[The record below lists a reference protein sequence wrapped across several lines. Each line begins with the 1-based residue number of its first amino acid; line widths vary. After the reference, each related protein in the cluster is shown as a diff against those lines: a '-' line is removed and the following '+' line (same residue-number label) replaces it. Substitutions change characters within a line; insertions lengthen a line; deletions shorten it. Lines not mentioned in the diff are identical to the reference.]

1 MKLKKL
7 LAEQG
12 IEVSESFRSGYPDEE
27 ILKEASER
35 SVSLILLPS
44 GGTTPSELSQAA
56 AILLDENEQ
65 VQWPVSLLPAGG
77 TA

>member
-1 MKLKKL
+1 
-7 LAEQG
+7 
-12 IEVSESFRSGYPDEE
+12 
-27 ILKEASER
+27 
-35 SVSLILLPS
+35 VSLILLPS
-44 GGTTPSELSQAA
+44 GGTTPSELSKAA